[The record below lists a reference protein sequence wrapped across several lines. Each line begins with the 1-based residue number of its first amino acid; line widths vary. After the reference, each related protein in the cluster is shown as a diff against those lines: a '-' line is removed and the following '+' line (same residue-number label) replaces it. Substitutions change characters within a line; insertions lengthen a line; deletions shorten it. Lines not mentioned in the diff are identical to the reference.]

1 MATDTCAQ
9 GAHVTV
15 QKGATFGKLAINI
28 AEQSGIAA
36 HLIMQIGRVAYNGA
50 LSESATQGGST
61 TTVTVKKARTAVHAT
76 VICGTTF
83 ANIYM
88 S

>member
-1 MATDTCAQ
+1 
-9 GAHVTV
+9 
-15 QKGATFGKLAINI
+15 
-28 AEQSGIAA
+28 
-36 HLIMQIGRVAYNGA
+36 MQIGRVAYNGA

-83 ANIYM
+83 ANKIYVVRFLVV
-88 S
+88 